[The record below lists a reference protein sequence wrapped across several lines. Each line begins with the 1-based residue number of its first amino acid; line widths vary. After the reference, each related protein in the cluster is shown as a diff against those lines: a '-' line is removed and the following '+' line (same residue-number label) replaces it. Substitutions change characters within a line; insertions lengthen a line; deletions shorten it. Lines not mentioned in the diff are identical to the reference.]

1 MQFPRKRGAISILN
15 EGLLYKSLLSYIT
28 GGARSFHV
36 RYIKNYTLDIR
47 ALYSTVYL

>member
-15 EGLLYKSLLSYIT
+15 EGLLYKSLLSDIT
-28 GGARSFHV
+28 GARSFHV